1 MGQLYKPR
9 IFSGWFNSMNSSK
22 AVMRRRALLHQFSSP
37 YLCIVLLV
45 LLGLLI
51 LIHWSVRDQLHELQS
66 YNEGRVADTGRTLEM
81 VGKYK
86 SEIDSLKEKL
96 RQKCDHGDNHI
107 SNKVIPLPP
116 SDLNSNDVVITNV
129 NLDSLLNGP
138 IPCAEPCAQH
148 PVLVD
153 HILSVMDKPS
163 GTRPVLKDEEGIKNQ
178 RGQTGQVDL
187 ILKYFN
193 NKKKGFFI
201 EAGAWD
207 GEDLSNTIYMETQME
222 WTGLLVEPNIGVY
235 KKLKGKKRNT
245 HSINSCLSIKGYA
258 EKVKFD
264 TADVFG
270 AIEDEENPNKDEL
283 LDLRNRYQNQFRHKD
298 VARET
303 ILVQC
308 FPLYSLL
315 LAIGNPRVDFMS
327 LDIEGSELAVLRTIP
342 FDKVHI
348 ELFLIETQHS
358 NETAI
363 TELMT
368 KNGYEMQP
376 MPPFDHIYF
385 KK

>member
-1 MGQLYKPR
+1 
-9 IFSGWFNSMNSSK
+9 
-22 AVMRRRALLHQFSSP
+22 
-37 YLCIVLLV
+37 
-45 LLGLLI
+45 
-51 LIHWSVRDQLHELQS
+51 
-66 YNEGRVADTGRTLEM
+66 M

-86 SEIDSLKEKL
+86 SELENLREKL
-96 RQKCDHGDNHI
+96 RQKCDPADTHVD
-107 SNKVIPLPP
+107 KVIPLPP
-116 SDLNSNDVVITNV
+116 SDLKSDEVIITNV
-129 NLDSLLNGP
+129 NLKSLLNGP
-138 IPCAEPCAQH
+138 IPCEESCAHH
-148 PVLVD
+148 PLLLD
-153 HILSVMDKPS
+153 HIRSVMDKPS
-163 GTRPVLKDEEGIKNQ
+163 GTIPVLKDVEGIKNQ
-178 RGQTGQVDL
+178 RGQTGQMDL

-207 GEDLSNTIYMETQME
+207 GEDLSNTIYMETQLA
-222 WTGLLVEPNIGVY
+222 WTGLLVEPNKGVY
-235 KKLKGKKRNT
+235 EILKGKKRNA

-270 AIEDEENPNKDEL
+270 AIEDEKNPNKENL

-298 VARET
+298 VARES

-308 FPLYSLL
+308 FPLYSIL
-315 LAIGNPRVDFMS
+315 LALGNPRVDFMS
-327 LDIEGSELAVLRTIP
+327 LDIEGSELDVLKTIP

-348 ELFLIETQHS
+348 ELFLIETAHS

-363 TELMT
+363 TQLMT
-368 KNGYEMQP
+368 RNGYEMQP